1 MKSGVKPVKNII
13 FDIFIII
20 IIIVI
25 RSTPVISHSHHT
37 EATGPAP
44 ETNIR
49 DLIDASTQRQKICFY
64 STNLHKNRP
73 TDRKQLKQTV
83 SRSESVFRD

>member
-1 MKSGVKPVKNII
+1 MKSEIKPVRYII

-20 IIIVI
+20 II

-49 DLIDASTQRQKICFY
+49 GLI
-64 STNLHKNRP
+64 
-73 TDRKQLKQTV
+73 
-83 SRSESVFRD
+83 

>member
-1 MKSGVKPVKNII
+1 MRTQLENNTGNWFTFEYFTVEMKSEIKPVRYII
-13 FDIFIII
+13 FDIFII
-20 IIIVI
+20 I

-49 DLIDASTQRQKICFY
+49 GLI
-64 STNLHKNRP
+64 
-73 TDRKQLKQTV
+73 
-83 SRSESVFRD
+83 